1 MSRRTTLGP
10 VSQSTLNT
18 RNGAS
23 SRVSLGP
30 ARISNGGV
38 MNDIVM
44 KPSRQSIAGI
54 PRTSIGVNVA
64 AMNQIGL
71 GSSRRA
77 SIGVSR
83 YVYYRNYRCNILY
96 SFPYFYFI
104 ENQALMLVVVLV

>member
-83 YVYYRNYRCNILY
+83 YVYYRSYRYNIL
-96 SFPYFYFI
+96 
-104 ENQALMLVVVLV
+104 

>member
-10 VSQSTLNT
+10 VSQSTLNS
-18 RNGAS
+18 RNGTS

-54 PRTSIGVNVA
+54 SRTSIGVNAA

-83 YVYYRNYRCNILY
+83 YAFYPFYQQ
-96 SFPYFYFI
+96 YFI
-104 ENQALMLVVVLV
+104 IPLFYCSENQVLMLAVV